1 MADKDFV
8 VKNGLAVNGSILVV
22 NTSTGSVGIG
32 TSSPN
37 ANLTVSGTA
46 NVSGNAV
53 FSANV
58 TVTGSRL
65 SIGTAIVGGANATLN
80 IMTSTNVVATNIS
93 GNGAAITSAN
103 ATEITTGTL
112 NTARLPATANIS
124 TAINVGANVN
134 LTTSGVSVGNST
146 VNAAATAGSITI
158 NGTTLVANAS
168 GVHHTGTINASS
180 LTVGSAV
187 IANTAGVFTT
197 GAVNAASVNASSL
210 TVGSSLVG
218 NSTGLFHT
226 GSVNALSMNVT
237 TITLGGNVTVNTSGY
252 SVGNTTVNFVVNSSA
267 ITATGPGT
275 LSSNVGL
282 HNILTL
288 NGSTSGTTNLVA
300 SSTASGTVT
309 IPAGTSTLA
318 TTSNKLSAFAATTS
332 AELASVISDETG
344 SGVLVFNNSPTMTG
358 TLTVPNISAAASS
371 LNYNASAGNAHIFS
385 INSAQQ
391 VAINTSGVFPWSDN
405 SIACGTSGNRWSDLR
420 TVTATL
426 SGALTYGGVTLSNA
440 VTGTGNMVLSASPT
454 LTGTL
459 TVPTINASAAYQF
472 NNANLLLVSSG
483 YTLLYD
489 GSQRQN
495 LLLGG
500 TGDASNYYR
509 NTTHYLQTVG
519 GGTTM
524 MSATAS
530 AVTLN
535 VPLNYGG
542 VTLSNSVTGTGSMVL
557 SASPTF
563 TGVVSSNGVTI
574 TFPSTSGG
582 AITYADP
589 APSGQSWQIGPGAG
603 TGSPAEF
610 NIYNNTT
617 AALLYQFGKTGNF
630 TAAGDITSTSDIGL
644 KSNIEVI
651 NNALDKLSNI
661 KGITF
666 NSDGVLRRRT
676 GVIAQDVQAVLPE
689 AVHAN
694 SDGYLSVA
702 YGNMVG
708 LLVEAIKELKA
719 EVERLKNGKPV
730 QITPEQ
736 KLAAVAGLT
745 VDELKQLLGLN

>member
-58 TVTGSRL
+58 IVTGSQL

-237 TITLGGNVTVNTSGY
+237 TITLGSNVTVNTSGY

-282 HNILTL
+282 HNTLTL

-318 TTSNKLSAFAATTS
+318 TTSNKLSVFAATTS

-358 TLTVPNISAAASS
+358 TLTVPSVN
-371 LNYNASAGNAHIFS
+371 
-385 INSAQQ
+385 
-391 VAINTSGVFPWSDN
+391 VTSV
-405 SIACGTSGNRWSDLR
+405 
-420 TVTATL
+420 
-426 SGALTYGGVTLSNA
+426 YK
-440 VTGTGNMVLSASPT
+440 
-454 LTGTL
+454 
-459 TVPTINASAAYQF
+459 F
-472 NNANLLLVSSG
+472 NNADLLLVSG
-483 YTLLYD
+483 AYTILYD
-489 GSQRQN
+489 GSARHN
-495 LLLGG
+495 IFLGG
-500 TGDASNYYR
+500 TGDSSNYYR
-509 NTTHYLQTVG
+509 NTNHYFQTVG
-519 GGTTM
+519 GSSTM

-557 SASPTF
+557 SANPTF
-563 TGVVSSNGVTI
+563 TGTLSAATI
-574 TFPSTSGG
+574 TAT
-582 AITYADP
+582 
-589 APSGQSWQIGPGAG
+589 
-603 TGSPAEF
+603 
-610 NIYNNTT
+610 
-617 AALLYQFGKTGNF
+617 
-630 TAAGDITSTSDIGL
+630 GDITSTSDIGL
-644 KSNIEVI
+644 KSDIEVI

-694 SDGYLSVA
+694 SDGHLSVA

-719 EVERLKNGKPV
+719 EVERLKNDKPV

-745 VDELKQLLGLN
+745 IDELKQLLGLN